1 MNIQMNE
8 KGGNSVGRI
17 LNRIRSKL
25 YEWRHMIGMVIWD
38 TGMGVAFVCLLY
50 VALINIDSEL
60 VKVGLM
66 ALVITLLLLSVVV
79 KYALFYQKRGRDDVT
94 GGKNK
99 KEFERVSSML
109 LNGEGEFVV
118 VYANI
123 DRFKL
128 INDAY
133 GDDIGD
139 AVLKKVHEII
149 DAELLR
155 WDEASGRIMAD
166 NFGMLMR
173 FLSMKK
179 LEHRLSRINDQLA
192 EIVDENGQEY
202 GVKLY
207 FGVYLVEDKST
218 PISAMLERANLALK
232 KVSSS
237 PQHLIHMGVY
247 DDNERKLLGREKEL
261 EMKMER
267 ALRNGEFV
275 PFLQPKY
282 ELANETIGGAE
293 ALVRWIDPVEGMIF
307 PNEFIPL
314 FEKNGFIVELD
325 LYMFEQV
332 CQLVEKWNK
341 QGYRKVPVSVNMSR
355 GHFVVPGFFDRY
367 KEILDKYDIPENS
380 IEIELTESLFYNEMS
395 MLKEL
400 INRIHE
406 AGMLCSI
413 DDFGSGYSSLNML
426 KDVKVDALKLDR
438 VFFREAE
445 DDQRGKNIINSV
457 IHLAQSLNLRT
468 ISEGVEIRSQV
479 DYLKEMDCDFIQ
491 GYVFAKPMPVKDF
504 EKMTFGSVM

>member
-1 MNIQMNE
+1 M
-8 KGGNSVGRI
+8 
-17 LNRIRSKL
+17 NRIMKRVQSKV
-25 YEWRHMIGMVIWD
+25 YEWRNMIGMVVWD
-38 TGMGVAFVCLLY
+38 TITGITFICVLYIALLNLENGLAKAELITVAV
-50 VALINIDSEL
+50 
-60 VKVGLM
+60 
-66 ALVITLLLLSVVV
+66 VILLLSIVF
-79 KYALFYQKRGRDDVT
+79 KYRFLYQNRGQDDVT

-99 KEFERVSSML
+99 KEFVRVASML
-109 LNGEGEFVV
+109 LKGEGEFVV

-128 INDAY
+128 INDVY
-133 GDDIGD
+133 GDDVGD
-139 AVLKKVHEII
+139 EVLRKVHRVI
-149 DAELLR
+149 DEELLR
-155 WDEASGRIMAD
+155 WDEVSGRIMAD

-173 FLSMKK
+173 FHSMKK

-192 EIVDENGQEY
+192 GILDKDGQTY
-202 GVKLY
+202 GIKMY
-207 FGVYLVEDKST
+207 FGVYPVEDKVADV
-218 PISAMLERANLALK
+218 SAMLERANLALK
-232 KVSSS
+232 KVSNSA
-237 PQHLIHMGVY
+237 QHLVHMGVY
-247 DDNERKLLGREKEL
+247 DEKERKLLSREKEL
-261 EMKMER
+261 EMKMEK

-314 FEKNGFIVELD
+314 FEKNGFVVELD

-332 CQLVEKWNK
+332 CKLIEKWNAK
-341 QGYRKVPVSVNMSR
+341 GYQKIPVSVNMSR
-355 GHFVVPGFFDRY
+355 GHFNVPGFFDRY
-367 KEILDKYDIPENS
+367 REILERYDIPENS

-400 INRIHE
+400 INKIHE

-438 VFFREAE
+438 VFFKEAE
-445 DDQRGKNIINSV
+445 DDQRGKSIVNSV
-457 IHLAQSLNLRT
+457 LHLAQSLNLRT

-479 DYLKEMDCDFIQ
+479 DYLKEMACDYIQ
-491 GYVFAKPMPVKDF
+491 GYVFAKPMPVREF
-504 EKMTFGSVM
+504 EKLTFHV